1 MTPGR
6 PRLAAHRGGAAL
18 WPENSL
24 RAFANAIALGCDLVE
39 FDVHSTADGQ
49 IVVIHDHLLERTT
62 DGTGPVAARTAAE
75 LRALRLRGPDGALT
89 GEHVPMLDEVLA
101 VVAPSRAGILL
112 EVKGPQR
119 LDVLY
124 ERAPGGA
131 RAVAGARYE
140 GLEDRVLDALARAGV
155 GERTSVMAFNPDLIA
170 RVRALAPAQLTTL
183 LVGHAHV
190 MLVEGRPEDSI
201 AWAARVGAG
210 AAGLQHTLV
219 NEAVMDAARAAGL
232 GVGVWT
238 VNDEA
243 AMRRL
248 AALGVDVITT
258 DRPDLGLRVLGP

>member
-6 PRLAAHRGGAAL
+6 VRLAAHRGGAAL

-24 RAFANAIALGCDLVE
+24 LAFTNAIALGCDFVE
-39 FDVHSTADGQ
+39 FDVHPTADGR
-49 IVVIHDHLLERTT
+49 VAVIHDHELERTT
-62 DGTGPVAARTAAE
+62 DGIGPVAARTAAE
-75 LRALRLRGPDGALT
+75 LRALRLRGPDGVLT
-89 GEHVPMLDEVLA
+89 AEHVPTLDEVLA
-101 VVAPSRAGILL
+101 VVAPSRAAILL

-131 RAVAGARYE
+131 RAVAGERYE
-140 GLEDRVLDALARAGV
+140 GLEALLLDALARAGV
-155 GERTSVMAFNPDLIA
+155 RERTSVMAFNPEIIA
-170 RVRALAPAQLTTL
+170 RVRALAPGQRTAL

-190 MLVEGRPEDSI
+190 LLVDGQPEDAI
-201 AWAARVGAG
+201 AWAARAG
-210 AAGLQHTLV
+210 AADAGLQYTLV
-219 NEAVMDAARAAGL
+219 NEAVMDAARAAGI

-238 VNDEA
+238 VNDEE

-258 DRPDLGLRVLGP
+258 DRPDLATRVLGR